1 MGSDQQ
7 LPADPVTSMTTS
19 KIMALVL
26 IALGI
31 IAFVYQGI
39 SYQSQ
44 DRVVDLGPLHVTA
57 ERTHTL
63 PLPPIAGAVAL
74 LGGIAL
80 LIFDRKKSA

>member
-1 MGSDQQ
+1 
-7 LPADPVTSMTTS
+7 MTTS
-19 KIMALVL
+19 KIMALIL
-26 IALGI
+26 IAVGI
-31 IAFVYQGI
+31 IALVYQGI

-63 PLPPIAGAVAL
+63 PLPPIAGGMAL

-80 LIFDRKKSA
+80 LIFDRKKTA

>member
-1 MGSDQQ
+1 
-7 LPADPVTSMTTS
+7 MTTS

-31 IAFVYQGI
+31 FAFVYQGI

-74 LGGIAL
+74 LGGVAL

>member
-1 MGSDQQ
+1 
-7 LPADPVTSMTTS
+7 MTTS
-19 KIMALVL
+19 KIMALIL
-26 IALGI
+26 IAVGI
-31 IAFVYQGI
+31 IALVYQGI

-63 PLPPIAGAVAL
+63 PLPPIAGGVAL

-80 LIFDRKKSA
+80 LIFDLKKTA

>member
-1 MGSDQQ
+1 MS
-7 LPADPVTSMTTS
+7 TS
-19 KIMALVL
+19 KIMALIL

-31 IAFVYQGI
+31 MALVYQGI

-74 LGGIAL
+74 LGGVAL
-80 LIFDRKKSA
+80 LIFDRKKTA

>member
-1 MGSDQQ
+1 MS
-7 LPADPVTSMTTS
+7 TT

-31 IAFVYQGI
+31 IALVYQGI

-57 ERTHTL
+57 ERAHTL

-74 LGGIAL
+74 LGGIA
-80 LIFDRKKSA
+80 R

>member
-1 MGSDQQ
+1 
-7 LPADPVTSMTTS
+7 
-19 KIMALVL
+19 MALVL
-26 IALGI
+26 IAVGL
-31 IAFVYQGI
+31 IALVYQGI

-74 LGGIAL
+74 LGGVAL
-80 LIFDRKKSA
+80 LIFDRKKTA

>member
-1 MGSDQQ
+1 
-7 LPADPVTSMTTS
+7 MTTS
-19 KIMALVL
+19 KIMALIL
-26 IALGI
+26 IAVGI
-31 IAFVYQGI
+31 IALVYQGI

-63 PLPPIAGAVAL
+63 PLPPIAGGMAL

-80 LIFDRKKSA
+80 LIFDLKKTA

>member
-1 MGSDQQ
+1 
-7 LPADPVTSMTTS
+7 
-19 KIMALVL
+19 MALIL

-31 IAFVYQGI
+31 IALVYQGI

-74 LGGIAL
+74 LGGVAL
-80 LIFDRKKSA
+80 LIFDRKKTA

>member
-1 MGSDQQ
+1 
-7 LPADPVTSMTTS
+7 
-19 KIMALVL
+19 MALIL
-26 IALGI
+26 IAVGI
-31 IAFVYQGI
+31 IALVYQGI

-63 PLPPIAGAVAL
+63 PLPPIAGGVAL

-80 LIFDRKKSA
+80 LIFDRKKTA

>member
-1 MGSDQQ
+1 VGSDQQ

-44 DRVVDLGPLHVTA
+44 DRIVDLGPLHVTA

-74 LGGIAL
+74 LGGVAL

>member
-1 MGSDQQ
+1 
-7 LPADPVTSMTTS
+7 
-19 KIMALVL
+19 MALVL

-31 IAFVYQGI
+31 IALVYQGI

-80 LIFDRKKSA
+80 LIFDRKNTA

>member
-1 MGSDQQ
+1 
-7 LPADPVTSMTTS
+7 MTTS
-19 KIMALVL
+19 KIMALIL
-26 IALGI
+26 IAVGI
-31 IAFVYQGI
+31 IALVYQGI

-80 LIFDRKKSA
+80 LIFDRKKTA

>member
-1 MGSDQQ
+1 M
-7 LPADPVTSMTTS
+7 
-19 KIMALVL
+19 MALVL

-31 IAFVYQGI
+31 IALVYQGI

-63 PLPPIAGAVAL
+63 PLPPIADAIAL

-80 LIFDRKKSA
+80 LIFDRKKTA

>member
-1 MGSDQQ
+1 
-7 LPADPVTSMTTS
+7 
-19 KIMALVL
+19 MALVL

-31 IAFVYQGI
+31 MALVYQGI

-44 DRVVDLGPLHVTA
+44 DKVVDLGPLHVTA

-74 LGGIAL
+74 L
-80 LIFDRKKSA
+80 IFDRKKTA

>member
-1 MGSDQQ
+1 
-7 LPADPVTSMTTS
+7 MTAA
-19 KIMALVL
+19 KIMALIL

-31 IAFVYQGI
+31 VALVYQGI

-44 DRVVDLGPLHVTA
+44 DRVVDLGPLHVTT

-74 LGGIAL
+74 LGGVAL
-80 LIFDRKKSA
+80 LIFDRKKTA

>member
-1 MGSDQQ
+1 
-7 LPADPVTSMTTS
+7 VTSMTTS

-44 DRVVDLGPLHVTA
+44 DRIVDLGPLHVTA

-74 LGGIAL
+74 LGGVAL

>member
-1 MGSDQQ
+1 
-7 LPADPVTSMTTS
+7 MTTS

-44 DRVVDLGPLHVTA
+44 DRIVDLGPLHVTA

-74 LGGIAL
+74 LGGVAL

>member
-1 MGSDQQ
+1 
-7 LPADPVTSMTTS
+7 MTGS
-19 KIMALVL
+19 KIIALIL

-31 IAFVYQGI
+31 IALVYQGI

-74 LGGIAL
+74 LGGVAL
-80 LIFDRKKSA
+80 LIFDRKKTA

>member
-1 MGSDQQ
+1 
-7 LPADPVTSMTTS
+7 
-19 KIMALVL
+19 MALVL

-31 IAFVYQGI
+31 IALAYQGI

-44 DRVVDLGPLHVTA
+44 DRVVDLGPLHVTT

-80 LIFDRKKSA
+80 LIFDRKKTA

>member
-1 MGSDQQ
+1 
-7 LPADPVTSMTTS
+7 MTAS
-19 KIMALVL
+19 KIMALIL

-31 IAFVYQGI
+31 IALVYQGI

-74 LGGIAL
+74 LGGVAL
-80 LIFDRKKSA
+80 LIFDRKKTA

>member
-1 MGSDQQ
+1 
-7 LPADPVTSMTTS
+7 MTGS
-19 KIMALVL
+19 KIIALIL

-31 IAFVYQGI
+31 IALVYQGI

-80 LIFDRKKSA
+80 LIFDRKKTA

>member
-1 MGSDQQ
+1 MN
-7 LPADPVTSMTTS
+7 TS

-31 IAFVYQGI
+31 IALVYQGI

-63 PLPPIAGAVAL
+63 PLPPIAGGVAL

-80 LIFDRKKSA
+80 LIFDRKKTA

>member
-1 MGSDQQ
+1 MN
-7 LPADPVTSMTTS
+7 TS

-31 IAFVYQGI
+31 MALVYQGI
-39 SYQSQ
+39 SYQSR

-80 LIFDRKKSA
+80 LIFDRKKPA

>member
-1 MGSDQQ
+1 
-7 LPADPVTSMTTS
+7 
-19 KIMALVL
+19 MALVL

-31 IAFVYQGI
+31 MALVYQGI

-44 DRVVDLGPLHVTA
+44 DKVVDLGPLHVTA

-80 LIFDRKKSA
+80 LIFDRKKTA

>member
-1 MGSDQQ
+1 
-7 LPADPVTSMTTS
+7 MTGP
-19 KIMALVL
+19 KIMALIL

-31 IAFVYQGI
+31 IALVYQGI

-80 LIFDRKKSA
+80 LIFDRKKTA

>member
-1 MGSDQQ
+1 
-7 LPADPVTSMTTS
+7 
-19 KIMALVL
+19 MALVL

-31 IAFVYQGI
+31 IVLVYQGI

-80 LIFDRKKSA
+80 LIFDRKKTA

>member
-1 MGSDQQ
+1 MS
-7 LPADPVTSMTTS
+7 TS

-26 IALGI
+26 IAVGI
-31 IAFVYQGI
+31 IALIYQGI
-39 SYQSQ
+39 SYRSQ

-74 LGGIAL
+74 LGGLAL
-80 LIFDRKKSA
+80 LIFDRKKTA

>member
-1 MGSDQQ
+1 MN
-7 LPADPVTSMTTS
+7 TS
-19 KIMALVL
+19 KMMALVL

-31 IAFVYQGI
+31 IALVYQGI

-63 PLPPIAGAVAL
+63 PLPPIAGGVAL

-80 LIFDRKKSA
+80 LIFERKKTA